1 MKRPTLQAHQI
12 LTDATTIDTLIAPA
26 LANLDLG
33 LAGWPASTP
42 GASPAEGSGSSE
54 CPRRDC
60 TNERPCHTHGD
71 DVALTATERLGL
83 APDKARGDLE
93 RLVEIQRIVAPLE
106 AEAAAIC
113 SWWGLNGIDDTT
125 VKNKLKGSVKERL
138 DAIWCRNCA
147 RAGVPTCSR
156 IGRQECSFCESFRLT
171 GACGLSN
178 PNNYAAPKALLDI
191 HFSRN
196 LNSADV
202 VRCMTDTYG
211 FGWNRK
217 ATKKGHRVA

>member
-12 LTDATTIDTLIAPA
+12 LTDATTIATLIAPA

-93 RLVEIQRIVAPLE
+93 ALLDAVRAMAHQGAIAQAIVRR
-106 AEAAAIC
+106 
-113 SWWGLNGIDDTT
+113 WGLPGVDETT
-125 VKNKLKGSVKERL
+125 VKHSLLERM
-138 DAIWCRNCA
+138 DQIWCSNCA
-147 RAGVPTCSR
+147 KAGISTVHLE
-156 IGRQECSFCESFRLT
+156 GRTECRFCESVRQN
-171 GACGLSN
+171 GACGVVN
-178 PNNYAAPKALLDI
+178 PNHHPATKALLEI
-191 HFSRN
+191 HATRR

-202 VRCMTDTYG
+202 VRCMSAVYG
-211 FGWNRK
+211 DNWNRK
-217 ATKKGHRVA
+217 IKKGRAA